1 MLLPSLVPRRPA
13 ILLLLLG
20 SASAALL
27 LDEDFSCASIG
38 CNATHGITN
47 YSYWRWSTTGSA
59 QSSMAIGQ
67 AGGGRAGNA
76 VSFHVDW
83 CPPPDPNPRHL
94 GCYRSELAL
103 QRAVQDT
110 LIDWRP
116 GVGSS
121 ERWLGFSNRLR
132 NFTYDAVGNGPSF
145 QLHGGGGLPT
155 LKGLHPNL
163 NLRVEGRNCSQ
174 SNRSCPVWELGVS
187 HGDGAHGQRCGD
199 DWPSCWRLG
208 PALGAE
214 GRFDGWND
222 WVVHWRGSPDP
233 ALGFVEVWRNGK
245 LVLPKQTVATAYND
259 TVPPYLKFGVYRGAW
274 KGATRPTFSTS
285 STIEYGGLKVG
296 DAASS
301 FAEVSTAQ
309 HAGAKKNLVP
319 TAHIGVDMA
328 PPLSTGRDSAEAR
341 AMGAAARPSSGPEKH
356 TRLLKT
362 DEARTSLVPRKPPAE
377 IAPFPP
383 MQWHSW

>member
-1 MLLPSLVPRRPA
+1 MWYSNWADFVVGASVQRAMRAGAVLLAVVAVGVDVPGPT
-13 ILLLLLG
+13 
-20 SASAALL
+20 SAALL

-67 AGGGRAGNA
+67 ASGGRAGNA

-83 CPPPDPNPRHL
+83 CPPPDPNPKHL

-116 GVGSS
+116 GIGSS
-121 ERWLGFSNRLR
+121 ERWFGFSNRLR
-132 NFTYDAVGNGPSF
+132 NFTYDAIGNGPSF

-187 HGDGAHGQRCGD
+187 HGDDGAHGQRCGD

-222 WVVHWRGSPDP
+222 WVLHWRGSPDP

-274 KGATRPTFSTS
+274 KGATRPTLSTS
-285 STIEYGGLKVG
+285 STIEYGGLKGG
-296 DAASS
+296 DASSS

-309 HAGAKKNLVP
+309 HAEPLGGA
-319 TAHIGVDMA
+319 G
-328 PPLSTGRDSAEAR
+328 
-341 AMGAAARPSSGPEKH
+341 SSG
-356 TRLLKT
+356 L
-362 DEARTSLVPRKPPAE
+362 A
-377 IAPFPP
+377 
-383 MQWHSW
+383 